1 MRFAYNQIFYFWLN
15 PIHFV
20 DKDGLFSLS
29 QTKRIEKND
38 NFCMGKGLLTFGIGV
53 GVSTY
58 WIEKLFPNIIYS
70 KNPTKLVNGLAS
82 CFSEINKKEELIP
95 MGVKYYDK
103 ITPNDIKNAKIQYIK
118 N

>member
-1 MRFAYNQIFYFWLN
+1 
-15 PIHFV
+15 
-20 DKDGLFSLS
+20 
-29 QTKRIEKND
+29 
-38 NFCMGKGLLTFGIGV
+38 MGKGLLTFGIGV
-53 GVSTY
+53 GVSPY

-82 CFSEINKKEELIP
+82 YFSEINKKEELIP

-103 ITPNDIKNAKIQYIK
+103 ITPNDIKHAKIQYIK